1 LPPEPAKHLVTRVSS
16 RLSNRSF
23 LIAFLFVLVFNTLTL
38 AYFHNRFWWP
48 PDEGVY
54 AHTAER
60 MLNGEILN
68 KDVEEIHTG
77 YIHFIHVAAFAAF
90 RTKLLS
96 LRYPLMAAAFLQSCL
111 VFLIIAKR
119 DVFIAAVAAGTAT
132 AFGAIQYLNPQPSWY
147 CVLFVTL
154 IAFFFTY
161 FPQEKWTIF
170 VVGLLVG
177 FVFLFRQITGVFVA
191 MGVVTYLLIRK
202 NEHSLIRD
210 TWLARSLL
218 GVMLVGT
225 VLYVLSATNT
235 SGLILFGIWPIVLL
249 VQAIF
254 YSGTKNRKV
263 LEICAQLAV
272 GFVAASIPILLYH
285 VAHGSLRTFVD
296 DTILRAMA
304 IQQLPY
310 LKLPKYMDQ
319 QAIALADV
327 MAFRSFPE
335 VVNGIFW
342 FSLPL
347 IGLVIGGLTLTS
359 LAKHRSA
366 TEVGAAPILAI
377 FYALVAVFQQIPIYL
392 FYTLPILVAGLFWL
406 SLQWRRRSVLALA
419 SVAILF
425 SATAIYYDAGQPIT
439 RLLIGIIRGQR
450 VALVPATSLDRVGLW
465 VEPDSLKT
473 YQEVIGVIQANSQS
487 NETIFVLPYNPEL
500 YFLANRKNPFRF
512 WNTAVGIRPG
522 QEEQHVFDILKSTP
536 PRVVVVAPGDR
547 NNTPASGRIIEYV
560 HEHYTLLKTVGSF
573 EIYRSL

>member
-1 LPPEPAKHLVTRVSS
+1 VTRVSS

-90 RTKLLS
+90 GTKLLS
-96 LRYPLMAAAFLQSCL
+96 LRYPLMAAAFLQSCF

-191 MGVVTYLLIRK
+191 MGVVTYLLTRK

-254 YSGTKNRKV
+254 YCGTNNRRV
-263 LEICAQLAV
+263 LEICAQLAI

-522 QEEQHVFDILKSTP
+522 QEEQHVFDLLKSTP
-536 PRVVVVAPGDR
+536 PRVVVIVPGDR
-547 NNTPASGRIIEYV
+547 NNTPASRRIIEYV
-560 HEHYTLLKTVGSF
+560 HENYTLLKTVGSF

>member
-1 LPPEPAKHLVTRVSS
+1 LPPEPAKDLVTRVSS

-90 RTKLLS
+90 GTKLLS
-96 LRYPLMAAAFLQSCL
+96 LRYPLMAAAFLQSCF

-191 MGVVTYLLIRK
+191 MGVVTYLLTRK

-254 YSGTKNRKV
+254 YAGTNNRRV

-406 SLQWRRRSVLALA
+406 SLQWRRRSILALA

-473 YQEVIGVIQANSQS
+473 YQEVIGVIQANSQP

-536 PRVVVVAPGDR
+536 PRVVVIVPGDR
-547 NNTPASGRIIEYV
+547 NNTPASRRIIEYV
-560 HEHYTLLKTVGSF
+560 HENYTPLKTVGSF